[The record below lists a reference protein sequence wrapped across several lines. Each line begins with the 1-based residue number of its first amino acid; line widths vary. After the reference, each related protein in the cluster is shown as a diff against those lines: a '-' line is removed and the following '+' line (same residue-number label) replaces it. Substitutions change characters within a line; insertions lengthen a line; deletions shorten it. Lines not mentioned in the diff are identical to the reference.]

1 MGLGNPG
8 PRYER
13 TRHNIGEL
21 AVAACAASAG
31 VNFTKFK
38 SQGVTAVV
46 NHPSGISFRLAATTS
61 FMNLSGPP
69 VQAMLAFHKIPP
81 TQLIVVHDELD
92 LAPGVIRL
100 KQGGGHAGHNGLRDI
115 QRALGTSDFFRIL
128 MGIGRPEGRMPPADY
143 VLGTF
148 QPVEEEALPASFA
161 TVCSAIEI
169 LATEGLQAAQGRIHS
184 PPASA

>member
-1 MGLGNPG
+1 
-8 PRYER
+8 
-13 TRHNIGEL
+13 
-21 AVAACAASAG
+21 
-31 VNFTKFK
+31 
-38 SQGVTAVV
+38 
-46 NHPSGISFRLAATTS
+46 
-61 FMNLSGPP
+61 MNLSGPP

-115 QRALGTSDFFRIL
+115 QRALGTSDFFRIR

>member
-1 MGLGNPG
+1 
-8 PRYER
+8 
-13 TRHNIGEL
+13 
-21 AVAACAASAG
+21 
-31 VNFTKFK
+31 
-38 SQGVTAVV
+38 
-46 NHPSGISFRLAATTS
+46 
-61 FMNLSGPP
+61 MNLSGPP

-81 TQLIVVHDELD
+81 TQLIVIHDELD

-115 QRALGTSDFFRIL
+115 QRALGTPDFFRIR

-143 VLGTF
+143 VLGRF

>member
-8 PRYER
+8 PLYER

-21 AVAACAASAG
+21 AIAACASSAG

-38 SQGVTAVV
+38 SYGVTALV
-46 NHPSGISFRLAATTS
+46 NHPSGSSFRLAATTS
-61 FMNLSGPP
+61 FMNLSGTGI
-69 VQAMLAFHKIPP
+69 QAMLAFHKIPP
-81 TQLIVVHDELD
+81 SQLIVVHDELD

-100 KQGGGHAGHNGLRDI
+100 KHGGGHAGHNGLRDI
-115 QRALGTSDFFRIL
+115 QRALGTTDFFRIR

-148 QPVEEEALPASFA
+148 QPVEEEALPAMFA

-169 LATEGLQAAQGRIHS
+169 LATEGLVVAQGRIHS
-184 PPASA
+184 PSSST

>member
-1 MGLGNPG
+1 
-8 PRYER
+8 
-13 TRHNIGEL
+13 
-21 AVAACAASAG
+21 
-31 VNFTKFK
+31 
-38 SQGVTAVV
+38 
-46 NHPSGISFRLAATTS
+46 
-61 FMNLSGPP
+61 
-69 VQAMLAFHKIPP
+69 MLAFHKIPP

-115 QRALGTSDFFRIL
+115 QRALGTPDFFRIR

-143 VLGTF
+143 VLGRF